1 MDCRRPSS
9 VCIHV
14 GWRLLSTGSCG
25 DKGDLEVHATPPP
38 PIFPISTFCIHV
50 GWRLLSTGSCG
61 DKGDLEV
68 HATSP
73 PPIFPISTFRGG
85 GACWRKGF
93 FGKVKCDEWKTGFR
107 ISLKW
112 LQPSHLQFLHYL
124 FIDFS
129 ILIYPGDPFFSCSHV
144 CGKILQFEKQT

>member
-14 GWRLLSTGSCG
+14 GWRLPSTGSCG
-25 DKGDLEVHATPPP
+25 DKRDLEVHATPP
-38 PIFPISTFCIHV
+38 STH
-50 GWRLLSTGSCG
+50 LSHLNFS
-61 DKGDLEV
+61 
-68 HATSP
+68 
-73 PPIFPISTFRGG
+73 G

-107 ISLKW
+107 ISWKW
-112 LQPSHLQFLHYL
+112 LQTSHLQFLHYL

-129 ILIYPGDPFFSCSHV
+129 IFIYPGDPFYPVPMFVAKFHSVKNKVNLKSLTFHF
-144 CGKILQFEKQT
+144 KSRTHSL